1 MASESMLRR
10 YVCVSGNCGGLAE
23 GCWFCGRGFSP
34 SVSFGAA
41 FQSMIE
47 TSAVCLKADRQT
59 NKFAAFV
66 PESVGFAPAG
76 RGLQAAVPRLNL

>member
-23 GCWFCGRGFSP
+23 GCWLVLRQEFSP

-59 NKFAAFV
+59 
-66 PESVGFAPAG
+66 
-76 RGLQAAVPRLNL
+76 

>member
-59 NKFAAFV
+59 NGFAALPAPS
-66 PESVGFAPAG
+66 PEGKAFGVILAF
-76 RGLQAAVPRLNL
+76 L